1 MAGLTTGA
9 GNVGYAAGNTGS
21 KETYGGT
28 SKYGTA
34 KYNAVEIQLIFRR
47 NRRRRYSQRRLNGR
61 YYRIS
66 RCTG

>member
-1 MAGLTTGA
+1 MAGLTTGT

-28 SKYGTA
+28 SKYGTP

-47 NRRRRYSQRRLNGR
+47 NRRRRYS
-61 YYRIS
+61 
-66 RCTG
+66 